1 MSGSPGS
8 ETQADAPVMVVSK
21 QQIARYFIIAG
32 HKRTERGFR
41 SYRRGA
47 ADQALILVF

>member
-32 HKRTERGFR
+32 HKRTEHGFR